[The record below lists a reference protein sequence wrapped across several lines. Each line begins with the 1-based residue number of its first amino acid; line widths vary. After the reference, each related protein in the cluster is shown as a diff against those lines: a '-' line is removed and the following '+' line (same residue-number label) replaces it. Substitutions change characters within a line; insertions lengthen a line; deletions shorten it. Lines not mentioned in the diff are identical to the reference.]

1 MYGTSEGD
9 LRELGKSTVLCLPS
23 VNIEL
28 SAGVTSTEF
37 AAIQEQNPHAI
48 PRGEKVS
55 ARSIR
60 THDAAIN
67 HLGVG
72 MGFTITLPPSGEQA
86 QFNATLAT
94 PLTGGSSANIAHA
107 LFELGRRDIGILSAV
122 GDDFYGHHIISTLR
136 ERGFQMAMLRRE
148 ETAMSL
154 IVREPDGVATLFA
167 CKPAYALDATMT
179 ARLIRTL
186 HPGVLIASGVR
197 GDDLPLVESLWQNT
211 NSRVRVFSPHID
223 LVGGSE
229 EGRQR
234 CRDLCRGADI
244 VHLNAYEAAWLL
256 QLRGSDGR
264 IAFPGDEATIQRVM
278 EEQVAPL
285 AKHIFC
291 ITLGERGSITYD
303 KNRERVVRQPMVE
316 RVEGGNQ
323 VGAGDIHLACLI
335 YCLRLRGKPIGLR
348 ATLEVASKVTA
359 AKIRANDPRPW
370 AGIPDSPTRR
380 PWMDAAV
387 ERFRGLRPSGA
398 LPSVS

>member
-28 SAGVTSTEF
+28 STGVTSTEF
-37 AAIQEQNPHAI
+37 AAIQKQNPHAI

-55 ARSIR
+55 VRSIK
-60 THDAAIN
+60 THDATIN

-72 MGFTITLPPSGEQA
+72 MGFTITLPPSGEQVR
-86 QFNATLAT
+86 FNANIAT

-122 GDDFYGHHIISTLR
+122 GDDFYGHHLIATLR
-136 ERGFQMAMLRRE
+136 DRGFQIAMLRRE

-167 CKPAYALDATMT
+167 CKPSYALDSTMT
-179 ARLIRTL
+179 ARLTRTL
-186 HPGVLIASGVR
+186 HPEILIASGVR
-197 GDDLPLVESLWQNT
+197 WDDLPLVESLWQT
-211 NSRVRVFSPHID
+211 ANSRVRVFSPHID

-234 CRDLCRGADI
+234 CRELCSGADI

-256 QLRGSDGR
+256 QLRGSNGR
-264 IAFPGDEATIQRVM
+264 IAFPNDDATVKKIM

-291 ITLGERGSITYD
+291 ITLDEHGSITYD
-303 KNRERVVRQPMVE
+303 KNRQRVVRQPIWE

-335 YCLRLRGKPIGLR
+335 YYLRLRGKPIGLR
-348 ATLEVASKVTA
+348 ATLEVASKVTT

-370 AGIPDSPTRR
+370 AGMPDSSARR
-380 PWMDAAV
+380 PWVDEAV
-387 ERFRGLRPSGA
+387 ERFRSANSGGFKT
-398 LPSVS
+398 VT